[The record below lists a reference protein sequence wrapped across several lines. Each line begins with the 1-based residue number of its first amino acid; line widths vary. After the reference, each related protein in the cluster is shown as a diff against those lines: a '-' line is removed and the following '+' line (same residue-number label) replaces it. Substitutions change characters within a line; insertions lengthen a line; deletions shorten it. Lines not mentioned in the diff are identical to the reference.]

1 MSKFSEEIK
10 KVIEESEMTL
20 LSLSDASGLSVD
32 HISKMRRGVRLPQ
45 DTEKVQKLI
54 IALQRSEEESRKLMT
69 LYRIERMGDEEWKC
83 MKGIQQLLEYG
94 NKLPECVFDDGEND
108 KHIAETDSSFS
119 WLRASSV
126 CVRDVITVMGEG
138 NIKILHN
145 RSEVFSFLQKILPQT
160 RGTLHMFTEEMSET
174 IIELLAMHL
183 QRDDFRCEHLFSLKT
198 LREKSGSLYN
208 IRYVNQIMPLICSGK
223 NYQPYY
229 DYEEKGNAFL
239 SNWLISEHWAVG
251 LQKDMEGGIV
261 EWEEE
266 KLAWIRQQY
275 ENRKKNKRQL
285 LLQFSD
291 IYQWGEWLVRNR
303 SQYRAE
309 TVSGC
314 VRPQDVKNHYI
325 EYEPCMMMQ
334 ITEETMQKHLL
345 LPEQAKAEAIALFK
359 VRREQEMQVG
369 NVKFFTRKGMERF
382 AKTGRISQFS
392 DLIYTPLTVPERIY
406 YLRCFLNWVR
416 QSPQNIYMLDERQI
430 NVSFRTFVFS
440 TVSLMHNE
448 FTLMIGREGAE
459 YVSICEQGI
468 SEKLSKFC
476 YMLESGEM
484 VCTQE
489 ECVKAVKEV
498 IAELEEA
505 ENGSCI

>member
-1 MSKFSEEIK
+1 MSRFSEEIK
-10 KVIEESEMTL
+10 HAIEESEMTL

-45 DTEKVQKLI
+45 DTEKVQKLVM
-54 IALQRSEEESRKLMT
+54 ALQRSEEEARSLMT
-69 LYRIERMGDEEWKC
+69 LYRTERMGDEEWQC

-94 NKLPECVFDDGEND
+94 NKISENSFNDVRDD
-108 KHIAETDSSFS
+108 KHIAEAGECEWNTDMK
-119 WLRASSV
+119 V
-126 CVRDVITVMGEG
+126 
-138 NIKILHN
+138 LHN
-145 RSEVFSFLQKILPQT
+145 KSEVFCFLQKILPQT
-160 RGTLHMFTEEMSET
+160 RGTLHMFTEEIPET

-183 QRDDFRCEHLFSLKT
+183 LRDDFCCEHLFSLKT

-208 IRYVNQIMPLICSGK
+208 IRYVNQIMSLICSGK

-229 DYEEKGNAFL
+229 DYEEKGRAFL
-239 SNWLISEHWAVG
+239 PNWLISEHWAVG
-251 LQKDMEGGIV
+251 LQKNMEGGIV
-261 EWEEE
+261 EWDVE

-291 IYQWGEWLVRNR
+291 VTQWGEWLLKNR
-303 SQYRAE
+303 SQYRTE

-325 EYEPCMMMQ
+325 EYEPCIMMQ
-334 ITEETMQKHLL
+334 ITDETLEKHLL
-345 LPEQAKAEAIALFK
+345 LPEPAKTETIALFNA
-359 VRREQEMQVG
+359 RREQERQVG
-369 NVKFFTRKGMERF
+369 DVMFFTRKGLERF
-382 AKTGRISQFS
+382 AKTGRISQFP
-392 DLIYTPLTVPERIY
+392 DMIYIPLTIPERIY
-406 YLRCFLNWVR
+406 YLKCFLDWVQ

-489 ECVKAVKEV
+489 ECVRAVNEV
-498 IAELEEA
+498 ISELEEA